1 MRIERRKTAERLI
14 TMQLITIVIYLFLSA
29 GGLILFKL
37 GSKLSA
43 VSIILEK
50 GVLGFSINVY
60 SLAGLCCYLL
70 SFVLYMQIVTKYDLT
85 RIYPITSGLVYVL
98 VFLGGIFILGENL
111 SVVKFIGSVAIL
123 LGIILMNL

>member
-1 MRIERRKTAERLI
+1 M
-14 TMQLITIVIYLFLSA
+14 FLSA